1 MQSDMIMCL
10 LLQAGQTAVF
20 TVTTTQNVTYFYYQ
34 VRNSVD
40 FALMLHMII
49 IQTSIL
55 NSPVLDV
62 LGERYYV
69 TFASWH
75 EPSVCL

>member
-34 VRNSVD
+34 VRNSID
-40 FALMLHMII
+40 FALMCI
-49 IQTSIL
+49 
-55 NSPVLDV
+55 
-62 LGERYYV
+62 
-69 TFASWH
+69 
-75 EPSVCL
+75 